1 MLLLPKTVFIDDH
14 VNVIIICLRS
24 GLYSC
29 HILYNFAI
37 FVHGSKKPTHKTQ
50 DSELCVY
57 VCLCVR
63 VRVSEG

>member
-1 MLLLPKTVFIDDH
+1 MPSFWVVFLPH
-14 VNVIIICLRS
+14 IIQFCHFRS
-24 GLYSC
+24 W
-29 HILYNFAI
+29 
-37 FVHGSKKPTHKTQ
+37 VKKANTHKTQ